1 MSSFKN
7 LNNILE
13 GANYLRVFGYL
24 VALMGLWSV
33 IKISLLVIR
42 LEDHIGWIF
51 FIELGQAWSDCS
63 LSWDS
68 ISYWYFG

>member
-13 GANYLRVFGYL
+13 RANYLRVFGYL

-33 IKISLLVIR
+33 IKISLPVIG
-42 LEDHIGWIF
+42 LENHLRWIF
-51 FIELGQAWSDCS
+51 FMELDQAWSDCS
-63 LSWDS
+63 LSSDS
-68 ISYWYFG
+68 ISY